1 MSKTYVVK
9 IGTVSAESRERR
21 DVVCPPIVPEMP
33 SLLGAELAARGWDV
47 AEDKARKTFD
57 GVEVEVDLRNPSLE
71 LKSGAKVAVVGKS
84 YDAADNDV
92 RGRAAARK
100 DAEAKRGEAGKRAK
114 AKAEQALLKVD
125 DEVRAEVTA
134 AVKGALLEAL
144 QRKAAQLGRVQ
155 GVEHGKDAD
164 GRPVTTIRVE
174 V

>member
-9 IGTVSAESRERR
+9 IGVEHAESRERR
-21 DVVCPPIVPEMP
+21 ALVCPPIVPEMP
-33 SLLGAELAARGWDV
+33 SLLGAELAKRGWDV
-47 AEDKARKTFD
+47 ADDKASKTFD

-71 LKSGAKVAVVGKS
+71 LKADAKANVVGRS
-84 YDAADNDV
+84 YDPADNDA

-100 DAEAKRGEAGKRAK
+100 DAEVNREEAAKQAK
-114 AKAEQALLKVD
+114 AKAEKKLLKVD
-125 DEVRAEVTA
+125 DAVRAEVSG

-155 GVEHGKDAD
+155 GVEQGTDAD